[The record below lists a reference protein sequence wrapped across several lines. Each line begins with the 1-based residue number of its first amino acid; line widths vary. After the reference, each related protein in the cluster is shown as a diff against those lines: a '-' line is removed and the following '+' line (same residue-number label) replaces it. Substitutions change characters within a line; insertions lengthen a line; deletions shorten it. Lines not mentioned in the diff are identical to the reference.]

1 VKTEIKFTALMAV
14 CMALASGSLAQP
26 HSDTIPGSSG
36 VKKLTSED
44 IASLMHWELQKLP
57 VTSATEDATDFLRV
71 AKEHEEELPPRFD
84 LLSQELEANGLA
96 GFSDDR
102 SKAEYQKTWESIVK
116 DTLEHSLNPAPTPVL
131 QPSPSVYHTYQAIH
145 AKPSV
150 AATASADSASV
161 AVGASAIGA
170 FFLLFVM
177 GFFYF
182 LPSIVAGSRHHHN
195 GGAVFVINFFLGWTL
210 IGWAVA
216 LAWAFTTPALAQQ
229 ATVYI
234 QKPDGTLEAAPT
246 AAPPSKKVPPQIFRL

>member
-1 VKTEIKFTALMAV
+1 MAG
-14 CMALASGSLAQP
+14 CMVLASGSLAQP

-84 LLSQELEANGLA
+84 LLSQELEAKGLA

-116 DTLEHSLNPAPTPVL
+116 DTLEHSLNPEPTPIP
-131 QPSPSVYHTYQAIH
+131 QPSPSVYYTYQANH
-145 AKPSV
+145 AKPS
-150 AATASADSASV
+150 ATAAVSAHSSSESGVV
-161 AVGASAIGA
+161 AVGGLFIALAFLIGSI
-170 FFLLFVM
+170 
-177 GFFYF
+177 FFYF
-182 LPSIVAGSRHHHN
+182 LPSIIAGSRHHHN

-216 LAWAFTTPALAQQ
+216 LAWAFTSPPPTPAAPTTFVQQ
-229 ATVYI
+229 
-234 QKPDGTLEAAPT
+234 PDGTFVAVQ
-246 AAPPSKKVPPQIFRL
+246 PPPEKRKVKPQYLRL

>member
-14 CMALASGSLAQP
+14 CMALASVSLAQP

-195 GGAVFVINFFLGWTL
+195 GGAVFVINFPRLDAHWLGCCVSMGIHHPCASSTSNGLYPEARWHVGGGTNSS
-210 IGWAVA
+210 
-216 LAWAFTTPALAQQ
+216 TP
-229 ATVYI
+229 
-234 QKPDGTLEAAPT
+234 
-246 AAPPSKKVPPQIFRL
+246 F